1 MPALVAQALNE
12 RGLLTAYQA
21 RSAYQQNDYLG
32 WIMQAKRPE
41 TKEKRLR
48 QMLEELERG
57 GMYMNMEHPPSRKDQ
72 ETSSKGRG

>member
-1 MPALVAQALNE
+1 
-12 RGLLTAYQA
+12 
-21 RSAYQQNDYLG
+21 
-32 WIMQAKRPE
+32 MQAKRPE

-57 GMYMNMEHPPSRKDQ
+57 AMYMNMEHPPSRKDQ